1 MENIFDR
8 ASQITGLNMNS
19 SEDLQ
24 VGNYGIGGHYLPHLD
39 YDISIPAGG
48 CGMSSNHSD
57 ECIGE
62 PENLPLHSSLCPCP
76 WLKDGHGIAC
86 TMGPHISQIPQ
97 R

>member
-8 ASQITGLNMNS
+8 AGQITGLNMNS
-19 SEDLQ
+19 SEELQ

-39 YDISIPAGG
+39 YDISMPAGG

-62 PENLPLHSSLCPCP
+62 PLHSSLCPSLL
-76 WLKDGHGIAC
+76 LKDGHGIAC